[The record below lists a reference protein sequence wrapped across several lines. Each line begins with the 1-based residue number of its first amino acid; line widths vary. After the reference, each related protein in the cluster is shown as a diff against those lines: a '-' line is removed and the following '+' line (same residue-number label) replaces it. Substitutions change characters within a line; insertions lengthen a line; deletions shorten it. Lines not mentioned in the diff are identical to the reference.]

1 MGDNVTEGMNF
12 GSASN
17 FDRIS
22 EMSENLEGQFRSGP
36 SQQNTNGNQGQMTP
50 QNENAMQLIDQM
62 NSVTAQEQMNMMN

>member
-1 MGDNVTEGMNF
+1 MDENITEGMNF

-36 SQQNTNGNQGQMTP
+36 SQQNTNTNQ
-50 QNENAMQLIDQM
+50 N
-62 NSVTAQEQMNMMN
+62 